1 MSSLQ
6 VDLLARCEWLWQDDN
21 AIADPSERGEFEFLR
36 HLAAGASNFQCEK
49 RWRAIGSIA
58 AGATET
64 LDLQALAL
72 TSGGVSG
79 TISFATIKLI
89 VFKLTTDIA
98 GVKLGGTVAN
108 EWFAPWQAA
117 GRGQECG
124 AGSPAILADLY
135 DGWAVSAGAK
145 GLLLTNLSGANQAD
159 YQIAI
164 FGN

>member
-1 MSSLQ
+1 MASLQ

-36 HLAAGASNFQCEK
+36 HLAAGSSTFQCEK
-49 RWRAIGSIA
+49 RWRSVRSLA
-58 AGATET
+58 AGANET

-72 TSGGVSG
+72 SSGGVSG
-79 TISFATIKLI
+79 NISFSTIKLL
-89 VFKLTTDIA
+89 VLKMTTDVA
-98 GVKLGGTVAN
+98 GLKIGGTAAS

-124 AGSPAILADLY
+124 AGSLAILADLY
-135 DGWAVSAGAK
+135 DGWAVTAGAK
-145 GLLLTNLSGANQAD
+145 GLLLTNLSGASQAD
-159 YQIAI
+159 FQIAI